1 MYLMTQDK
9 LRKGGDPN
17 SEQSSGMENKLTFA
31 RPKKGPTNVLYKN
44 LMGDKSLVRNVS
56 FECANSSL
64 AFTLNSGSKSDLR
77 LVIGDELSKNDNR
90 KRNPMSHFENNM
102 NDTMRPRCPKYPVAN
117 KKYEDCRDDTSED
130 EIDELLRRELAEAFE
145 NDMFQRGGTFDN
157 KWDDCNFF
165 SCLPN
170 NSNLNDPSSP
180 HSKTSIDND
189 TSFCLGS
196 RLQKEP
202 EAFNLP
208 VCGIT
213 ETVDNAGLRFQ
224 LKQETW
230 KLKSEMMGENN
241 TTNSNKDDFCQ
252 ASDEERTLTKT
263 KYWTT
268 NVDMQTKWAAEKLS
282 RDWQT
287 VRRFSLDPSGMRS
300 KPLASRVKCICSE
313 DGFQGRRLE
322 IIIQDKFSSA
332 PPLLRKVNTTAASAE
347 LSDYM
352 ESVVKTRNKHQESAL
367 QAIEDESLRDCLLI
381 AKDNSNKIWS
391 DSEKLE
397 FA

>member
-1 MYLMTQDK
+1 MTQGK
-9 LRKGGDPN
+9 LRKEEDP
-17 SEQSSGMENKLTFA
+17 STEQSSSVENKLSFS
-31 RPKKGPTNVLYKN
+31 RPKKGPVSDLYKN
-44 LMGDKSLVRNVS
+44 LIGDKSLVRNMS

-64 AFTLNSGSKSDLR
+64 AFKLNPGSKSDLK
-77 LVIGDELSKNDNR
+77 LVIDDELPKNDNR

-117 KKYEDCRDDTSED
+117 KKYEDSRDDSSED

-165 SCLPN
+165 SCPQN
-170 NSNLNDPSSP
+170 NSHLSDPSSP
-180 HSKTSIDND
+180 RSKTSTDND
-189 TSFCLGS
+189 TSSCLRS
-196 RLQKEP
+196 KLQKEP
-202 EAFNLP
+202 EPLNLP
-208 VCGIT
+208 LCGIT
-213 ETVDNAGLRFQ
+213 EAVDNAGLRFQ

-230 KLKSEMMGENN
+230 KLKSEMMGEKN

-252 ASDEERTLTKT
+252 SSDGERTLTKT

-287 VRRFSLDPSGMRS
+287 VRRFSLDPSGVRS
-300 KPLASRVKCICSE
+300 KPLASRLKCICSE

-332 PPLLRKVNTTAASAE
+332 PPLVRRINTTAASAE
-347 LSDYM
+347 LSEYM

-381 AKDNSNKIWS
+381 AKDNTNKIWS